1 MSIIVKDIFKLNS
14 LKQIKLIGGSA
25 GIEKCIEW
33 IYVSECLEDPL
44 EGIKWLQGGEIVII
58 TGVGIKND
66 ASILSKLIREISK
79 RNGVGL
85 IVNIGEYI
93 QCIPKESI
101 EVANK
106 LKIPLFTLPWQV
118 RLVEVSKDISNAII
132 LARIEE
138 KSMNHFLNKILFE
151 NIEMEG
157 SIKERAN
164 YFGYN
169 LEGKCCICIIQIKKM
184 EEILKEENLHD
195 KLDMFKIKLI
205 LKKIVQDALEKY
217 SIKVPIIDNDDTV
230 IFLNRAQ
237 ENCMNRL
244 EKALKEIQEVI
255 RKRVKYLSIN
265 VGIGNA
271 YEDLNLMK
279 NSFEEAKIV
288 IETLECQGMNNVI
301 KRYRDIGIYG
311 LLFSIKDKKVLK
323 NYYRQVLGPIIDT
336 PKKNNEIS
344 TIQILDVYLKENCN
358 ISVAAEKLYLH
369 RNTLTYRVKTI
380 EQLLN
385 CNLHN
390 FDDCLKL
397 KMALYV
403 INIVGQ

>member
-1 MSIIVKDIFKLNS
+1 MSIMVKDILKLNS
-14 LKQIKLIGGSA
+14 LKEIKLIGGST

-85 IVNIGEYI
+85 IVNIGQYI

-106 LKIPLFTLPWQV
+106 LEIPLFTLPWQV
-118 RLVEVSKDISNAII
+118 RLVEVSKEISNAII

-151 NIEMEG
+151 NIEMEA

-169 LEGKCCICIIQIKKM
+169 LEGKCCICVIQIKKI

-205 LKKIVQDALEKY
+205 LKKIVQDALEKH

-244 EKALKEIQEVI
+244 ERALKEIQEVI
-255 RKRVKYLSIN
+255 SKRVKYLSIN

-279 NSFEEAKIV
+279 NSFEEAKMV

-301 KRYRDIGIYG
+301 KKYRDIGIYG

-323 NYYRQVLGPIIDT
+323 NYYRQVLGPIIDAQ
-336 PKKNNEIS
+336 KKNNEIS

-369 RNTLTYRVKTI
+369 RNTLTYRIKTI

-397 KMALYV
+397 KIALYI
-403 INIVGQ
+403 INVVE

>member
-1 MSIIVKDIFKLNS
+1 MSIMVKDILKLNS
-14 LKQIKLIGGSA
+14 LKEIKLIGGST

-85 IVNIGEYI
+85 IVNIGQYI

-106 LKIPLFTLPWQV
+106 LEIPLFTLPWQA
-118 RLVEVSKDISNAII
+118 RLVEVSKEISNAII

-169 LEGKCCICIIQIKKM
+169 LEGKCCICVIQIKKI

-205 LKKIVQDALEKY
+205 LKKIVQDALEKH

-244 EKALKEIQEVI
+244 ERALKEIQEVI
-255 RKRVKYLSIN
+255 SKRVKYLSIN

-279 NSFEEAKIV
+279 NSFEEAKMV

-301 KRYRDIGIYG
+301 KKYRDIGIYG

-323 NYYRQVLGPIIDT
+323 NYYRQVLGPIIDAQ
-336 PKKNNEIS
+336 KKNNEIS

-369 RNTLTYRVKTI
+369 RNTLTYRIKTI

-397 KMALYV
+397 KIALYI
-403 INIVGQ
+403 INVVE